1 MLLTTSHSSF
11 GFVPSIPRP
20 YARPPCSH
28 QGGAAPH
35 SAHAQDRAAEIAP
48 YLRLPSRWLDRWGLG
63 AGESQNRAQTQQ
75 RHADDRTE
83 ANGIPHREANEAA
96 AGILLS

>member
-1 MLLTTSHSSF
+1 
-11 GFVPSIPRP
+11 VV
-20 YARPPCSH
+20 A
-28 QGGAAPH
+28 H
-35 SAHAQDRAAEIAP
+35 SAHAQDRTAEIVP
-48 YLRLPSRWLDRWGLG
+48 YLRLPSRWLDSWGLG
-63 AGESQNRAQTQQ
+63 AGKSQHRSQDQQ